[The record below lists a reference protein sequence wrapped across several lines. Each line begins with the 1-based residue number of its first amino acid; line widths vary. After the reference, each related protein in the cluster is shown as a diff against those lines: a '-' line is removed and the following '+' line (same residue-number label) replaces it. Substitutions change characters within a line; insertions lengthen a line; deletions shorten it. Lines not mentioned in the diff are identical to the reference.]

1 MLCLGIAALQRKSI
15 AAIDLVGAYLRTDQI
30 KGAEVIMELRPAL
43 AEILVHRYPEY
54 APYVDSTTG
63 RFYGRLNKIVYGDVV
78 GALALYQK
86 LCSDLESL
94 GFKRSSKD
102 GCVFN
107 RERDGELET
116 LLVFVDDILII
127 MSEEGI
133 DRFLGEFQT
142 KWKEITVKR
151 GPKIGHLGVEIDMS
165 SPGKCS
171 LMMTKHLNKIRE
183 SWKRMHALAEE
194 AGEIHG
200 NLYSRRASVPCNV
213 DLFKIEEKSK
223 ELSRKT
229 REAFH
234 SIVMEIFYV
243 AKRVRPET
251 LAVCSFLAGR
261 VNAPTRD
268 DLAKLQRLVSYL
280 EFTKDMPFV
289 MEPKGIYLEMY
300 VDASHAVHRL
310 DGRSHTGIVLTLGG
324 APFYCS
330 SSRQELNT
338 RSSMESE
345 IVAMSNASSM
355 IQWSRQ
361 FLQEQGFKD
370 IMPAHCWEDNES
382 ALKLWEKGHS
392 TAKET
397 KHIETRFFYIA
408 DLAKRRIVTL
418 EHICT
423 EDQLADILTK
433 GLPEERFKML
443 RDRLYGSYSKLHEIK
458 RKISYATQTVEKTKE

>member
-1 MLCLGIAALQRKSI
+1 MLITIKYLPDGTWDRVKARLIIRGDCQDKSTYERTSSPTVTIESVMLCLGIAALHHKSV
-15 AAIDLVGAYLRTDQI
+15 AAIDLVGAYLRTEQI
-30 KGAEVIMELRPAL
+30 KGAEIIMELRPAL

-54 APYVDSTTG
+54 APYVDPTTG

-194 AGEIHG
+194 AGEAHG
-200 NLYSRRASVPCNV
+200 NLYSRRAV
-213 DLFKIEEKSK
+213 
-223 ELSRKT
+223 
-229 REAFH
+229 
-234 SIVMEIFYV
+234 
-243 AKRVRPET
+243 RV
-251 LAVCSFLAGR
+251 
-261 VNAPTRD
+261 
-268 DLAKLQRLVSYL
+268 
-280 EFTKDMPFV
+280 
-289 MEPKGIYLEMY
+289 I
-300 VDASHAVHRL
+300 
-310 DGRSHTGIVLTLGG
+310 I
-324 APFYCS
+324 
-330 SSRQELNT
+330 
-338 RSSMESE
+338 
-345 IVAMSNASSM
+345 
-355 IQWSRQ
+355 
-361 FLQEQGFKD
+361 
-370 IMPAHCWEDNES
+370 
-382 ALKLWEKGHS
+382 
-392 TAKET
+392 
-397 KHIETRFFYIA
+397 
-408 DLAKRRIVTL
+408 
-418 EHICT
+418 
-423 EDQLADILTK
+423 
-433 GLPEERFKML
+433 
-443 RDRLYGSYSKLHEIK
+443 
-458 RKISYATQTVEKTKE
+458 

>member
-1 MLCLGIAALQRKSI
+1 LELRKLADEAAINELAQFVDQQVFDGVHYHELTSEQRRKILASQMLITIKYLPDGTWERVKARLIIRGDCQDKSTYEKTSSPTVTIESVMLCLGIAALQRKSI
-15 AAIDLVGAYLRTDQI
+15 AAIDLVGAYLRTEQI
-30 KGAEVIMELRPAL
+30 KGAEIIMELRPAL

-54 APYVDSTTG
+54 APYVDASMG
-63 RFYGRLNKIVYGDVV
+63 RVYGRLNKIVYGDVV

-194 AGEIHG
+194 TGETHG
-200 NLYSRRASVPCNV
+200 NLYSRRASVPCNL

-251 LAVCSFLAGR
+251 LTVCSFLAGR
-261 VNAPTRD
+261 V
-268 DLAKLQRLVSYL
+268 V
-280 EFTKDMPFV
+280 
-289 MEPKGIYLEMY
+289 
-300 VDASHAVHRL
+300 
-310 DGRSHTGIVLTLGG
+310 
-324 APFYCS
+324 
-330 SSRQELNT
+330 RQEYEYSGFSTPNT
-338 RSSMESE
+338 N
-345 IVAMSNASSM
+345 VVT
-355 IQWSRQ
+355 
-361 FLQEQGFKD
+361 
-370 IMPAHCWEDNES
+370 DN
-382 ALKLWEKGHS
+382 
-392 TAKET
+392 
-397 KHIETRFFYIA
+397 I
-408 DLAKRRIVTL
+408 
-418 EHICT
+418 
-423 EDQLADILTK
+423 
-433 GLPEERFKML
+433 
-443 RDRLYGSYSKLHEIK
+443 
-458 RKISYATQTVEKTKE
+458 